1 MVNIMEGNVALL
13 TFLTSFI
20 QFKERC
26 LMSKQTALMTAG
38 SEEGRNSEFKAE
50 TFIYFIYLFATHN
63 KIHNKQA

>member
-26 LMSKQTALMTAG
+26 LMSKQTRL
-38 SEEGRNSEFKAE
+38 
-50 TFIYFIYLFATHN
+50 FILFIYLPHTIKYIINKHN
-63 KIHNKQA
+63 KDYNK